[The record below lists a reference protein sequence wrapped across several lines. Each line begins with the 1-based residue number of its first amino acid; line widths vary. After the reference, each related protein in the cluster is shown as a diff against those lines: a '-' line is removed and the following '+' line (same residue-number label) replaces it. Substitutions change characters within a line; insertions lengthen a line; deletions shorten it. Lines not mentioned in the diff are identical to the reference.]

1 MRWTWIVLLWVV
13 AASAAASE
21 MWRWVDERGVVHY
34 SDRPHPGAERVDVQP
49 AQSYTA
55 PPVSAPTPR
64 GREPAEAPAAAPAS
78 YSRLSISSPTE
89 GEMLWN
95 IGGELAVRLVLEP
108 PLQPGHELQLYLD
121 GVRVAEVP
129 QGQTQFTLSEV
140 FRGERRLRAVVV
152 DERGRELASS
162 ATVQFYV
169 QQASLLNPNR
179 PQRATP
185 GGG

>member
-13 AASAAASE
+13 AANATASE

-49 AQSYTA
+49 AQSYDTPPVTAA
-55 PPVSAPTPR
+55 PPRT
-64 GREPAEAPAAAPAS
+64 REQPEPPAAASAN
-78 YSRLSISSPTE
+78 YSRLSITAPRE
-89 GEMLWN
+89 DEMLWN
-95 IGGELAVRLVLEP
+95 IGGELTVQLAVEP
-108 PLQPGHELQLYLD
+108 ALQPGHELQIFLD

-129 QGQTQFTLSEV
+129 QGQSQFTISEV
-140 FRGERRLRAVVV
+140 FRGERQLRAVIV

-162 ATVQFYV
+162 ATIRFYV

-179 PQRATP
+179 PGRPAA